1 MEQKARVDLTVKIF
15 DQFYNL
21 DLAVGAEEYELVLS
35 FFRGVTSSE
44 TVARTF
50 AETLFR
56 ISNVTQVPVL
66 DLLQTF
72 DSNEKL
78 KVNLTMAYYLNSV
91 SNKTV
96 LYGVNQVKLP
106 NQAVARNVVQ

>member
-1 MEQKARVDLTVKIF
+1 MVQKARVDLTVKIF

-21 DLAVGAEEYELVLS
+21 DLVVGANEYELVLS
-35 FFRGVTSSE
+35 FFRGVTSDE

-50 AETLFR
+50 TETLFR

-66 DLLQTF
+66 DLLQSF

-78 KVNLTMAYYLNSV
+78 KVNLTIAYYLNSI

-96 LYGVNQVKLP
+96 LYGVNQVRAP
-106 NQAVARNVVQ
+106 NPTVARNVLP